1 MGQVK
6 QMAMDNA
13 EEKVDL
19 IVKDFVDNK
28 INLDTAK
35 SNILE
40 VENVNMTGIDSEN
53 VDEVL
58 IDAVKKTSEDF
69 ANMIID
75 KIKKN

>member
-13 EEKVDL
+13 EENVDL

-75 KIKKN
+75 KINKN

>member
-1 MGQVK
+1 MGKVK

-13 EEKVDL
+13 EENVDL

-28 INLDTAK
+28 IDLDTAK

-75 KIKKN
+75 KINKN

>member
-75 KIKKN
+75 KINKN

>member
-13 EEKVDL
+13 EENVDL

-28 INLDTAK
+28 IDLDTAK

-75 KIKKN
+75 KINKN

>member
-28 INLDTAK
+28 IDLDTAK

-75 KIKKN
+75 KINKN

>member
-1 MGQVK
+1 MGKVK

-75 KIKKN
+75 KINKN

>member
-1 MGQVK
+1 MGKVK
-6 QMAMDNA
+6 QWA
-13 EEKVDL
+13 EDTAEKNVD
-19 IVKDFVDNK
+19 IVVNDYVKNI
-28 INLDTAK
+28 INLETAK
-35 SNILE
+35 NKVLK

-75 KIKKN
+75 KINKN